1 MKKEDCIISNDEYIL
16 KTSNDNSK
24 ITVRDLQIRILEI
37 MDEVHRVC
45 EKNKIKYCL
54 IAGSALGICNYKGFI
69 PWDDDM
75 DICIKREDWNRFVQA
90 MNKDLSDKF
99 YFHCYENDKR
109 YNILIPSMKIR
120 LKNTYIQEVN
130 YFLENRCDGDGVFI
144 DVVIYDNVAD
154 NKVVDELYR
163 TPIRILMPVLV
174 FLDNLGFKAVWLK
187 KLILRKAEKYG
198 KKYKDSKYTSQTIA
212 IPWEKFMKEPTFLKE
227 DVYPFKL
234 YEFEGR
240 QYYSYNN
247 IEKVMKE
254 WYGPNCLKKWN
265 EKEEKWEE
273 TLPVEKRK
281 PKHVADINLKNDIPN
296 GVSKNKGS
304 ILIRGITLAIL
315 FFLLA
320 LVLFNEFS
328 LKLLG
333 IGIMLIGISIV
344 LFING

>member
-1 MKKEDCIISNDEYIL
+1 MKKKDCIISNDEYIL
-16 KTSNDNSK
+16 KTFDDGSK
-24 ITVRDLQIRILEI
+24 ITVRELQLRILEI
-37 MDEVHRVC
+37 MDEIHRVC
-45 EKNKIKYCL
+45 EKNKTEYCL

-75 DICIKREDWNRFVQA
+75 DICIKKEDWNRFVEA
-90 MNKDLSDKF
+90 MSNDLSDKF

-109 YNILIPSMKIR
+109 YNILIPSMKVR
-120 LKNTYIQEVN
+120 MKDTYIQEVN
-130 YFLENRCDGDGVFI
+130 YLLENRCDGDGIFI

-154 NKVVDELYR
+154 NKVIDELYR
-163 TPIRILMPVLV
+163 TPIRLLMPLLV
-174 FLDNLGFKAVWLK
+174 FLDNLGFEAKWLK
-187 KLILRKAEKYG
+187 NIILRKAEKYG

-212 IPWEKFMKEPTFLKE
+212 IPWEKFMKEPIFLKE

-240 QYYSYNN
+240 KYYSYNN

-265 EKEEKWEE
+265 GKEWEE

-281 PKHVADINLKNDIPN
+281 PKHIANINLKSDIPD
-296 GVSKNKGS
+296 VITKNKGS
-304 ILIRGITLAIL
+304 RLIKGITIAL
-315 FFLLA
+315 FVFLLA
-320 LVLFNEFS
+320 LLLFNDFS

-333 IGIMLIGISIV
+333 IGIMFIGFSVI
-344 LFING
+344 LFIDR